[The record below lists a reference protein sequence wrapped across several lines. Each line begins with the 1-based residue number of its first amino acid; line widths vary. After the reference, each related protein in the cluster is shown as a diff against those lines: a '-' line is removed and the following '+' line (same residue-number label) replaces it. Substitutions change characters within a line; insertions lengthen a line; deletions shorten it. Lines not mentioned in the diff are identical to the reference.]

1 LDNLS
6 DQFVVS
12 PRAIEFDFYFRLAI
26 VTGKK
31 NSEAEFIIA
40 TAKTV
45 KTFLIAETIAI
56 TASSFFLLPSIRYIR
71 YIRYIPYI
79 ARCRTSFFL
88 LPSAIAHGNLG
99 GSRLPHGQTGQ
110 GN

>member
-1 LDNLS
+1 LGWGKKFTTPAIIAIVVTRLNNLS
-6 DQFVVS
+6 EQFVVS

-31 NSEAEFIIA
+31 NSETEFIIA

-56 TASSFFLLPSIRYIR
+56 TASSFFLLPS
-71 YIRYIPYI
+71 
-79 ARCRTSFFL
+79 SFCY
-88 LPSAIAHGNLG
+88 SSG
-99 GSRLPHGQTGQ
+99 
-110 GN
+110 